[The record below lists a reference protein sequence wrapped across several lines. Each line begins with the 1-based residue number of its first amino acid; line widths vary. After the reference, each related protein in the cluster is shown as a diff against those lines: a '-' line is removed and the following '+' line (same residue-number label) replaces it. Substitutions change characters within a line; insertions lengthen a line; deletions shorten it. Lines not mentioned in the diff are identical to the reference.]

1 MKNMRK
7 KISVLAMLLTVPL
20 LTQCASQDQVNQ
32 LEYQLRVVNKRLQK
46 METTTVDQIQKRQAA
61 SSGQMDQLQGEI
73 LNLKS
78 QLEETGHLNRRLKEQ
93 NKDLESQF
101 NNYTQIEAKKREEE
115 IQRVQGEQRKKEQ
128 ALHELNEK
136 LRIQQENV
144 KAIQQARVR
153 DAERRAESAKKAA
166 ALARKKASAA
176 SSAGPTIYIKA
187 DKKKIKHKVRSTASS
202 LSSEPA
208 SVTTTAKKTP
218 TPQVQNSNSQSPFTR
233 ADSLYEKGDFKNAY
247 PIYKKLVETSSDINQ
262 STTARFMMGECL
274 FNQQQYDQA
283 ILQYQKIISLN
294 SGHEK
299 APLAL
304 LRQGQAFEKTKDVSV
319 AKLIYQKLLSSYPTS
334 SEATSAQDRLNKI

>member
-1 MKNMRK
+1 MRK
-7 KISVLAMLLTVPL
+7 KISVLAMLLTAPL
-20 LTQCASQDQVNQ
+20 LIQCASQDQVNQ
-32 LEYQLRVVNKRLQK
+32 LEYQLRVVNKKLQE

-61 SSGQMDQLQGEI
+61 SSGQMDQLQSEI
-73 LNLKS
+73 LNLKG

-115 IQRVQGEQRKKEQ
+115 IQRVQKEQRRKEQ

-153 DAERRAESAKKAA
+153 DAERRAASAKKAA
-166 ALARKKASAA
+166 VLAKKKASAA
-176 SSAGPTIYIKA
+176 SNSGRTVYIRA
-187 DKKKIKHKVRSTASS
+187 DKKKVKHKVKSTKRVSA
-202 LSSEPA
+202 
-208 SVTTTAKKTP
+208 TTAKPVKTS
-218 TPQVQNSNSQSPFTR
+218 QIAKSNSQSPFTR
-233 ADSLYEKGDFKNAY
+233 ADSLFKKGDYKNAY
-247 PIYKKLVETSSDINQ
+247 PIYKKLVETSSDISE

-274 FNQQQYDQA
+274 FNQQQHDQA

-304 LRQGQAFEKTKDVSV
+304 LRQGQSFEKTKDLET
-319 AKLIYQKLLSSYPTS
+319 AKLIYKKLLSSYPTS
-334 SEATSAQDRLNKI
+334 AEATNAQERLNKL